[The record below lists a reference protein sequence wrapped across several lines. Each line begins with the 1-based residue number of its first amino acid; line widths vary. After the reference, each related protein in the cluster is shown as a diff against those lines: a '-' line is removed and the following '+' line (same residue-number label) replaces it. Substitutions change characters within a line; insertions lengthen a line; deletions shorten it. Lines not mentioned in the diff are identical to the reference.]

1 MSTVL
6 NSWNDTKNKA
16 EIIKFVEK
24 ITTQGLDFVP
34 VKDRIAVFD
43 NDGTLWAERPN
54 YFQVDFIKLQTE
66 GKE

>member
-43 NDGTLWAERPN
+43 NDGTLWA
-54 YFQVDFIKLQTE
+54 
-66 GKE
+66 